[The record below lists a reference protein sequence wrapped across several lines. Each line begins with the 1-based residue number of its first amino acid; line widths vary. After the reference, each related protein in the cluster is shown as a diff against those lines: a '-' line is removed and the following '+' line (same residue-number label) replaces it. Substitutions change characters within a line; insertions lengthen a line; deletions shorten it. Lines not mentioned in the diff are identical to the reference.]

1 MKIFIYNHNTA
12 GKHFLNTN
20 IEFNVKIFTALWISI
35 ITFDGIQEPTLTIEL
50 LGDPLNEYDEKERER
65 EMGKLCLR
73 ARVTAGRLSNHGN
86 EERFICGDFAHN
98 IHSQL
103 NVS

>member
-1 MKIFIYNHNTA
+1 MVILLPSTRQKESMKIFIYNHNTA

-65 EMGKLCLR
+65 NGEIM
-73 ARVTAGRLSNHGN
+73 
-86 EERFICGDFAHN
+86 FACT
-98 IHSQL
+98 SDSWKTVKPRQ
-103 NVS
+103 